1 MAKTSVREEEAKER
15 KRQSVQFCDSMAWDM
30 ERNISN
36 PGQAASLRKYIP
48 IDIEFLQLPERVAS
62 RAKAVDV
69 LRQTDKL
76 CTLLDNQS
84 HSIKN
89 DKLLIFNMIQH
100 VMTQVIAV
108 PNPQDVPPDG
118 TDKLHSERAFRRQ
131 ARRLRAKEKRE
142 AKRKKALA
150 KAGDKKE
157 EDEDD
162 SEGDVN
168 DKDKAENAAD
178 GEDDSVARIDDEL
191 ELRNLDA
198 DVAQLLDVN
207 TLEEASLRDD
217 DDTYFVVYEDSGTED
232 KVPRDAIRTIFE
244 LVEMK
249 RKKATKEIAKAN
261 ADGSGDGDE
270 EESKDESDL
279 RPDLSSGKAAEKRAT
294 ARRCIWTREPIDHA
308 LQVELLISL
317 QRLVEHFAESSAQ
330 RRLFKIFTWETAAEV
345 RVNTEPR
352 CGPAKGY
359 DRMVAQ
365 LNWKWNAENLSYD
378 MRAFNN
384 RFLRCRPFPDVNHV
398 GMAHEKDHQPPK
410 HRFPSTAT
418 PSFYLNDPP
427 MHTEDDII
435 YRPTLTG
442 FEEAL
447 PNQSAAAGLSGS
459 SKSARGD
466 GKAAAATTKTQ
477 ILGQHDSELLLSYL
491 TVPYIRLPL
500 TPTFFCQ
507 RRLPA
512 QAAKREAT
520 RHPGL
525 GLQRLGSDR
534 PVHWRAAR
542 LDNSLSLLVC
552 NARRDTHEFMHRQL
566 RDSQFS
572 EACIVRLEEGI
583 VELRQVLM
591 NNVMELFEDYLQK
604 LDDQTCRDPTD
615 EDLIRRNSRLSCDL
629 HAHKLLLCRNI
640 PGDEL
645 SAEVA
650 QILVGSF
657 ICLTTRHSWNLTKR
671 ERGRLLI
678 PEFQLYEVLQVQRRN
693 LVNWCRNLRQGELD
707 RVMQYSLQVS
717 TSTSG
722 SLKSKDDVLS
732 GANRWSRISGVRS
745 LGRYA
750 VSSTRITGPK
760 KSSGDNNDGDDA
772 SPFRSP
778 ASDVGSSPGDK
789 DGASSKARSPGRIQ
803 LLRE

>member
-1 MAKTSVREEEAKER
+1 
-15 KRQSVQFCDSMAWDM
+15 
-30 ERNISN
+30 
-36 PGQAASLRKYIP
+36 QAASLRKYIP

-150 KAGDKKE
+150 KAGKDDAKK
-157 EDEDD
+157 DESSD
-162 SEGDVN
+162 SDEDVN

-217 DDTYFVVYEDSGTED
+217 AMADIDSDLAHSQTNTDYLDSERFVPGLGQRVRDDTYFVVYEDGGTED

-261 ADGSGDGDE
+261 ANGSGDGDE

-352 CGPAKGY
+352 C
-359 DRMVAQ
+359 
-365 LNWKWNAENLSYD
+365 
-378 MRAFNN
+378 
-384 RFLRCRPFPDVNHV
+384 DVNHV

-427 MHTEDDII
+427 VHTEDDII

-442 FEEAL
+442 FEETL

-466 GKAAAATTKTQ
+466 GKDAAATTKAQ
-477 ILGQHDSELLLSYL
+477 ILGQHDSELLLSLRDILDSVMFEPSRYL
-491 TVPYIRLPL
+491 SVNLHGVEPVMVPTPYKHLLATPYGTMINELTSSPETVLR
-500 TPTFFCQ
+500 
-507 RRLPA
+507 
-512 QAAKREAT
+512 AT
-520 RHPGL
+520 MAL
-525 GLQRLGSDR
+525 LKSALALDTGSVCDIGAN
-534 PVHWRAAR
+534 VSVQIILFTAR
-542 LDNSLSLLVC
+542 LDNYLSLLVR

-604 LDDQTCRDPTD
+604 LDDQTRRDPTD

-789 DGASSKARSPGRIQ
+789 DGASSTGRSPGRIQ